1 MTLPVCF
8 ACLMRNTIGIGML
21 ALVLLGGCSTKEQ
34 SENVVTFNMWNENW
48 KRQTT
53 YQLMPEGQQ
62 FLKELLARE
71 PDVDSAIP
79 IALKPSGLLVQ
90 DGQRYAIEP
99 DKVILFSDEGTKIW
113 KRKGIKKEL
122 IKSSDVLE
130 N

>member
-1 MTLPVCF
+1 
-8 ACLMRNTIGIGML
+8 ML

-34 SENVVTFNMWNENW
+34 SEKVVTFNMWNENW

-62 FLKELLARE
+62 LLKELLARE
-71 PDVDSAIP
+71 PDIDLGVP

-99 DKVILFSDEGTKIW
+99 DQVILFSDEGTKVW
-113 KRKGIKKEL
+113 KRKGIRKKL
-122 IKSSDVLE
+122 IKSSDELE
-130 N
+130 K